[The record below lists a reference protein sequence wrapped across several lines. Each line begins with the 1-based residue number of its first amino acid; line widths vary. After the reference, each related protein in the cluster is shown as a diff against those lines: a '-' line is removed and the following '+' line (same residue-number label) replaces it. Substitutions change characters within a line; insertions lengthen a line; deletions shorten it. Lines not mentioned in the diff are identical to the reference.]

1 MQESQSQSDFKLPFI
16 EYHSQHRLPIRMNP
30 SFRLKHT
37 NPVRVQY
44 MKYMERRSVDEI
56 KNETYYLEKFAKI
69 NKYPYQES
77 NKQYQISNKIISES
91 RNRDIL
97 AKQQKEKKPSIK
109 YQKPPLKYFNLD
121 DSDNNLHQ
129 MEYIFHNLKP
139 NKVFISQ

>member
-77 NKQYQISNKIISES
+77 NKYES

-121 DSDNNLHQ
+121 DSDNNLEQ
-129 MEYIFHNLKP
+129 MESIFHNLKP